1 MNKSTFFSGQ
11 PVLSQLISLIP
22 DAHISRIS
30 HMHQSDRYYKTFK
43 SRDHLIAMLYACFH
57 NCSSLREVVTGLEAS
72 YNKLI
77 HLGIRNIPRRSTLS
91 DANSRRPVAFFRDL
105 YHELYSTYYPTLPDS
120 RRKSSKKNRLRIMDS
135 TTVSLFSD
143 VMRGAGSY
151 RIDGRKKGGV
161 KAHVLLDAKNDVPS
175 LIHISESARNDR
187 VFMEKLS
194 LKKDDILVFDKGY
207 QYFAQ
212 WQIWTDKGISWVTR
226 LNDNQFYEIL
236 DQKKITVSQQ
246 QEGVCGDQKIFLGRG
261 TLSSTQQIT
270 VRLVSYYVPE
280 HNKIYHYLTNNFRFK
295 ATTVA
300 GIYKDRWQIESFFK
314 RIKQN
319 NPLRYFLGDSENAI
333 CIQLWCAFIKDLLIK
348 IVKDQLKRKWAFSN
362 ISAMIRHH
370 LMNYLNLFAFL
381 NDPEKMR
388 NNPVPEHAETKQILL
403 FSP

>member
-1 MNKSTFFSGQ
+1 
-11 PVLSQLISLIP
+11 
-22 DAHISRIS
+22 
-30 HMHQSDRYYKTFK
+30 
-43 SRDHLIAMLYACFH
+43 
-57 NCSSLREVVTGLEAS
+57 
-72 YNKLI
+72 
-77 HLGIRNIPRRSTLS
+77 
-91 DANSRRPVAFFRDL
+91 
-105 YHELYSTYYPTLPDS
+105 
-120 RRKSSKKNRLRIMDS
+120 MDS

-207 QYFAQ
+207 QHFAQ

-226 LNDNQFYEIL
+226 LNDNQYYDIL
-236 DQKKITVSQQ
+236 DQKKITVNQQ
-246 QEGVCGDQKIFLGRG
+246 QEGVCEDQKIFLGRG
-261 TLSSTQQIT
+261 TLSTTQQIT
-270 VRLVSYYVPE
+270 VRLVSYYVPG
-280 HNKIYHYLTNNFRFK
+280 HKKIYHYLTNNFRFK

-388 NNPVPEHAETKQILL
+388 NNLVPKHAETIQIPL